1 MALAVPALK
10 APEAIPLG
18 RRLSWGVSDVA
29 ALTKRNLLHLTR
41 VPALL
46 FFTAIQPIMFTLL
59 FRYVFGG
66 SIRTSAGSYVEYLLP
81 GIIVQTGAF
90 LSFATAVGLAEELN
104 KGVIDRFRSMP
115 IARSAVLIARLVSDV
130 VRTFATVLIIVA
142 VGYGVGFRFH
152 TGSGQIIAMIVL
164 SVAFGLAMACI
175 SSFIGLAIKDQ
186 EAVQAFGLVWVFP
199 LTFASGIFVTVAS
212 MPAWLGAFARNN
224 PVTIIANAA
233 RHLSLGTPAGD
244 SLWLSVVWLVA
255 IMVTFGAL
263 AVRAYRRSSS

>member
-1 MALAVPALK
+1 MAITVPALGV
-10 APEAIPLG
+10 PGTVPLG
-18 RRLSWGVSDVA
+18 RRLSWGLSDIA
-29 ALTKRNLLHLTR
+29 ALTRRNLLHLTR

-66 SIRTSAGSYVEYLLP
+66 AIRTSAGQYVEFLLP

-90 LSFATAVGLAEELN
+90 LSFATAVGLAEELS

-115 IARSAVLIARLVSDV
+115 IARSAVLVARLVSDTL
-130 VRTFATVLIIVA
+130 RTFMTVLIIIG

-152 TGSGQIIAMIVL
+152 TGFGQIIAMILL
-164 SVAFGLAMACI
+164 STGFGLAMACI

-199 LTFASGIFVTVAS
+199 LTFASGVFVPVET
-212 MPAWLGAFARNN
+212 MPAWLAAFARNN
-224 PVTIIANAA
+224 PVTIIAEAA
-233 RHLSLGTPAGD
+233 RHLALGTPAGN
-244 SLWLSVVWLVA
+244 SVWLSVVWLAA
-255 IMVTFGAL
+255 IILTFGAL
-263 AVRAYRRSSS
+263 AVRAYRRID

>member
-1 MALAVPALK
+1 MAIAVPALVQTD
-10 APEAIPLG
+10 AVPIV
-18 RRLSWGVSDVA
+18 RRLGWSVSDVA
-29 ALTKRNLLHLTR
+29 ALTQRNLLHIKR

-66 SIRTSAGSYVEYLLP
+66 AIRTSAGQYVEYLLP

-90 LSFATAVGLAEELN
+90 LSFATAVGLAEELS

-115 IARSAVLIARLVSDV
+115 IARSAVLVARLASDTL
-130 VRTFATVLIIVA
+130 RTFMTVLIIVG

-152 TGSGQIIAMIVL
+152 TGGPEIVAMVAL
-164 SVAFGLAMACI
+164 SIGFGLAMACV

-199 LTFASGIFVTVAS
+199 LTFASGVFVPVSS
-212 MPAWLGAFARNN
+212 MPSWLAAFARNN
-224 PVTIIANAA
+224 PVTIIATAA

-244 SLWLSVVWLVA
+244 SIWLSVVWLAA
-255 IMVTFGAL
+255 IIFTFGAL
-263 AVRAYRRSSS
+263 AVQAYRRAG

>member
-1 MALAVPALK
+1 MAVAVPALSGL
-10 APEAIPLG
+10 EAVSLG
-18 RRLSWGVSDVA
+18 RRLRWSLSDIG
-29 ALTKRNLLHLTR
+29 ALTWRNLLHLAR
-41 VPALL
+41 VPALV

-66 SIRTSAGSYVEYLLP
+66 AIQTPGGEYVEYLIP

-90 LSFATAVGLAEELN
+90 LSFATAVGLAEELT

-115 IARSAVLIARLVSDV
+115 IARSAVLLARLASDTL
-130 VRTFATVLIIVA
+130 RTFGTVLIIIA

-152 TGSGQIIAMIVL
+152 TGLGSVIAMIAL

-199 LTFASGIFVTVAS
+199 LTFASGVFVPVST
-212 MPAWLGAFARNN
+212 MPSWLAAFARNN

-233 RHLSLGTPAGD
+233 RHLSLGTPAGN
-244 SLWLSVVWLVA
+244 SLWLSVVWLAA
-255 IMVTFGAL
+255 IILVFSAL
-263 AVRAYRRSSS
+263 AVWAYRRAG